1 MRRAGVVSAGMG
13 RRFGYGQRMR
23 SWLMLK
29 IVAAVGLLAWLTPII
44 ANGIAAGGIPVG
56 QILATIMM
64 LVVIGIP
71 YLLALVIAW
80 LKREFA
86 GAILVA
92 AIIALAA
99 QLGVQITL
107 LLSPPD
113 GQSGFIGLFL
123 VLAQAIAVLIG
134 AAVGEAG
141 AVRRKEK
148 AEREMSDMF
157 R

>member
-1 MRRAGVVSAGMG
+1 
-13 RRFGYGQRMR
+13 
-23 SWLMLK
+23 MLK

-44 ANGIAAGGIPVG
+44 ANGIAAGGIRVG

-113 GQSGFIGLFL
+113 GQSGFVGLFL